1 MLQRL
6 WCRLHLFLPAHLC
19 QVLPAHLRLKWLST
33 NPPKGSWLGSKAC
46 LAATQLSLQTKRPR
60 PATHRPLVSATGV
73 DQTASVL
80 KAVALAEAE
89 ADVMDARVV
98 IAVMAVVATA
108 AHVLGATRIA
118 TRSQP
123 TNPTLTQNLKL
134 QRKVRKP
141 AANARPA
148 PTAEV
153 VDVVDA
159 VLAPALIRLAETQEN
174 LAKLKHYRQPQCRCP
189 AWIRLRIATAVLNA
203 PKVRT
208 QPLKPSLVV
217 HVAHA
222 TDMGAIAESGVTE
235 MNASPALTNLRW
247 M

>member
-6 WCRLHLFLPAHLC
+6 WCRLH
-19 QVLPAHLRLKWLST
+19 QVLPVHLLPALRAHQRPKWLPI

-46 LAATQLSLQTKRPR
+46 LAATQLSLQTKLPQ
-60 PATHRPLVSATGV
+60 PATQRPLVSATGV
-73 DQTASVL
+73 GQTASVL
-80 KAVALAEAE
+80 KAVVLAEGE
-89 ADVMDARVV
+89 AGVMDARVV
-98 IAVMAVVATA
+98 IAVTALVV
-108 AHVLGATRIA
+108 HVLGVTRIA

-123 TNPTLTQNLKL
+123 TNPTQMQSPKP
-134 QRKVRKP
+134 QQKVKNP

-159 VLAPALIRLAETQEN
+159 VHAPAQIKLAETQEN
-174 LAKLKHYRQPQCRCP
+174 LAKLNHSRQPKCRCP
-189 AWIRLRIATAVLNA
+189 AWIRLQNATEVLNA
-203 PKVRT
+203 PKALT
-208 QPLKPSLVV
+208 QPLKAAQVV

-222 TDMGAIAESGVTE
+222 TDMGATAESEVTE
-235 MNASPALTNLRW
+235 MNASPAQTNLRW

>member
-6 WCRLHLFLPAHLC
+6 WCRLHLFLPVHLRP
-19 QVLPAHLRLKWLST
+19 VLPAQLRLKWLPI

-46 LAATQLSLQTKRPR
+46 LAATQLCLQTQRPQ

-73 DQTASVL
+73 GQTASAL
-80 KAVALAEAE
+80 KAVVLAEAE
-89 ADVMDARVV
+89 AGVMDARVV
-98 IAVMAVVATA
+98 IAVTA
-108 AHVLGATRIA
+108 PEVHVLGVMRIA

-123 TNPTLTQNLKL
+123 TNPTQTQNLKL
-134 QRKVRKP
+134 QWKVRKP
-141 AANARPA
+141 VANARPE

-159 VLAPALIRLAETQEN
+159 AHAPARIKLAETQEN
-174 LAKLKHYRQPQCRCP
+174 LAKLKHFRQPKCRCP
-189 AWIRLRIATAVLNA
+189 AWIRLQNATEVLNA
-203 PKVRT
+203 QKART
-208 QPLKPSLVV
+208 QPLKAAQVV

-222 TDMGAIAESGVTE
+222 TDMGATAESGVTE
-235 MNASPALTNLRW
+235 MNASPAQTNLRR